1 MTAIIRLK
9 SQRKSGL
16 GGAFRL
22 TSQVPRCQYVGE
34 ADPTKKL
41 GTDAVQNHIDH
52 FRPVLGWIVVHA
64 ERSLAKGS
72 IDAKESPFKRAL
84 TLKQYLLQII
94 LESTLLAESRHY
106 GKKD

>member
-16 GGAFRL
+16 GDAFRL

-41 GTDAVQNHIDH
+41 GTDTVQNHIDH
-52 FRPVLGWIVVHA
+52 FRPVLGWIVVHT

-72 IDAKESPFKRAL
+72 IDDLDDSVRNAL
-84 TLKQYLLQII
+84 DICI
-94 LESTLLAESRHY
+94 RRHN
-106 GKKD
+106 